1 MHSPQHRSQGRP
13 FLAAPRP
20 AFYFP
25 AGVVEAAREELER
38 GVRRAEGVGLVVGQA
53 GVGKSMLL
61 AKLAEDLRDDF
72 DVALLSGARICT
84 RRALWQSVLAE
95 IGEAYR
101 GLEEND
107 LRMSVVERVRGLA
120 ATCSGLVILVD
131 EAQTLPTRLVDELRL
146 LSTVPTPMPAVH
158 IVLAGSRELEE
169 RLANP
174 KLESLAQRIVIRTYL
189 EPFDHAETCRY
200 VRAQCR
206 EAGLDWDRR
215 FEVGC
220 DDTVF
225 SLSDGLPRL
234 INQICDHA
242 LVTTGDAKR
251 LRPTDIEVA
260 WRDIQRLPAP
270 EATAVAAVAAVPAPP
285 AERPISEPTT
295 ISFGSLDDD
304 DWVHGCWDDTP
315 VDAQDKDA
323 AIRADGPH
331 IIESVGKVPASPANE
346 ASSIDPIQGP
356 DVEFFFDA
364 SLDPF
369 DDLFEEE
376 SMVERHL
383 SQGPDDFRNCQQVV
397 SREGGGLGHEL
408 AAIEEAGEDEP
419 AHRRHDASER
429 GGRPPTA
436 IQDADRAPGAGAGA
450 VTADRHEGSRSRWES
465 TEEPSW
471 QDQYEYRPD
480 RGCTTDASDLAD
492 FDEAALEDDGDD
504 VPPYDDEADQLDANV
519 IVVEE
524 DLVEDPSDAERSVFA
539 VRPADYRRLFARL
552 RRK

>member
-20 AFYFP
+20 TFYFP
-25 AGVVEAAREELER
+25 AGIVESAREELER
-38 GVRRAEGVGLVVGQA
+38 GIRRAEGVGLVVGQA
-53 GVGKSMLL
+53 GTGKSMLL

-101 GLEEND
+101 GMEEND

-120 ATCSGLVILVD
+120 ATCSGLVLLVD
-131 EAQTLPTRLVDELRL
+131 EAQTLPTRLVEELRL

-158 IVLAGSRELEE
+158 IVLAGSRDLEE

-206 EAGLDWDRR
+206 EAGLDWERR

-225 SLSDGLPRL
+225 SITDGVPRL

-242 LVTTGDAKR
+242 LVTAGENKR
-251 LRPTDIEVA
+251 LRPHDIDVA
-260 WRDIQRLPAP
+260 WREIQRLPAP
-270 EATAVAAVAAVPAPP
+270 ENAAFGEEPTLAAPKQILPA
-285 AERPISEPTT
+285 SEPAT
-295 ISFGSLDDD
+295 ISFGALDDD
-304 DWVHGCWDDTP
+304 EWVHGCWDDEP
-315 VDAQDKDA
+315 LAPLNREA
-323 AIRADGPH
+323 AIRTDGPH
-331 IIESVGKVPASPANE
+331 TSDTGSDASITGKASGTRHDD
-346 ASSIDPIQGP
+346 ASHVDPIHGP
-356 DVEFFFDA
+356 DVEFFFDDA

-369 DDLFEEE
+369 DELFEAE
-376 SMVERHL
+376 SAVARQLAE
-383 SQGPDDFRNCQQVV
+383 GPDDFGSCQPVV
-397 SREGGGLGHEL
+397 SREGGGLGREL
-408 AAIEEAGEDEP
+408 AAIEETDEDLPDHE
-419 AHRRHDASER
+419 HQEVS
-429 GGRPPTA
+429 
-436 IQDADRAPGAGAGA
+436 DR
-450 VTADRHEGSRSRWES
+450 EG
-465 TEEPSW
+465 PVW
-471 QDQYEYRPD
+471 QDHYEYRPE
-480 RGCTTDASDLAD
+480 RGTSAERSRL
-492 FDEAALEDDGDD
+492 DD
-504 VPPYDDEADQLDANV
+504 VDTTAFAEEGDEGAVFDDEGDQLDANV

-524 DLVEDPSDAERSVFA
+524 DLVEDPGDAERSVFA